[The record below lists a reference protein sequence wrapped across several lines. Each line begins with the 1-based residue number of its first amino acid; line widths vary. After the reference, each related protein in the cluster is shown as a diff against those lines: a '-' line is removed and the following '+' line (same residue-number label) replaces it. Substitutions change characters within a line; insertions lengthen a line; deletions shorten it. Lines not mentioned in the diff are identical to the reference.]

1 MQIAIIIINLILSV
15 IGLVCIHLKTHT
27 KEKHLANA
35 VKQVIIPGAAGRR
48 QGDGSLVSL
57 LLTFSD

>member
-35 VKQVIIPGAAGRR
+35 VKQVIIPGAAGR